1 MSDTTFAEQP
11 TDELPDLS
19 GLSDAELLA
28 QLHAAPATAAATTP
42 VPAQAAAGTP
52 EAAAAAVATAAAA
65 ESAEET
71 AVTPETEAAA
81 AAAPALDPASQ
92 RDPSKANNFRIQ
104 AQNAVEQQALE
115 LRKQDSTLSLAEAL
129 NQSYQML
136 GLPSPFQTAA
146 PAAEAAKPAQEAP
159 PAEELENPLTK
170 IQAEIADLTEQKKG
184 LNKVIDADEV
194 EALNDRL
201 AELREERVRVES
213 RQFFQEQQAEM
224 QTAQIL
230 NDLERQVQAE
240 FPDLA
245 NPQHPLTLAYEAE
258 LKQLCATAPDHVLQ
272 DPQMEI
278 KLAARI
284 AQRFETEFQMP
295 VKRASKPAA
304 TAPVAKTNT
313 TVTQPAAPPAVAAP
327 PAAVRPSSAAAPVV
341 STSASASP
349 VMGIAPQNPLAAFE
363 ALLASDKPLG
373 EEADALL
380 YAARFGTAPAP
391 AGTRFRAA

>member
-19 GLSDAELLA
+19 GLSDAQLLA
-28 QLHAAPATAAATTP
+28 QLHTAPAVVAPVAPVTPAPAPAPVAAPA
-42 VPAQAAAGTP
+42 
-52 EAAAAAVATAAAA
+52 EAAVTAEPVAEPEVTPAA
-65 ESAEET
+65 E
-71 AVTPETEAAA
+71 P
-81 AAAPALDPASQ
+81 APALDPASQ

-115 LRKQDSTLSLAEAL
+115 LRKQDPMLSLAEAL
-129 NQSYQML
+129 NQSYQNL
-136 GLPSPFQTAA
+136 GLTSPFQTAA
-146 PAAEAAKPAQEAP
+146 PAAEPAKPGQEAP
-159 PAEELENPLTK
+159 AAEVVENPLTK
-170 IQAEIADLTEQKKG
+170 IQEEIAALTEQKKG

-201 AELREERVRVES
+201 ADLREERVRVES
-213 RQFFQEQQAEM
+213 RQYFQEQQAEM

-230 NDLERQVQAE
+230 NDLEQQVQAE

-284 AQRFETEFQMP
+284 AQRFETDFQMS
-295 VKRASKPAA
+295 VRRASKPAA
-304 TAPVAKTNT
+304 TAPAAKTN
-313 TVTQPAAPPAVAAP
+313 TVTQPAPAPAVAAHA
-327 PAAVRPSSAAAPVV
+327 AAVRPSSAAAPIV

-349 VMGIAPQNPLAAFE
+349 VMGIAPQNPKDAFE

-373 EEADALL
+373 DEADALL
-380 YAARFGTAPAP
+380 LAARFGTAPAP

>member
-1 MSDTTFAEQP
+1 MSDPTFAEQP

-19 GLSDAELLA
+19 GLSDEQLLA
-28 QLHAAPATAAATTP
+28 QLQAAPAKVEVTTT
-42 VPAQAAAGTP
+42 Q
-52 EAAAAAVATAAAA
+52 
-65 ESAEET
+65 
-71 AVTPETEAAA
+71 A
-81 AAAPALDPASQ
+81 AAAPALEETPNPAPAAAEAEPVVDPAVTPEPVPAIDPASQ
-92 RDPSKANNFRIQ
+92 RDPNKAKNFRVQ
-104 AQNAVEQQALE
+104 AQNALEQQVFE
-115 LRKQDSTLSLAEAL
+115 LRHQDPTLSLNDAVHQAHE
-129 NQSYQML
+129 ML
-136 GLPSPFQTAA
+136 GLPSPFQKAA
-146 PAAEAAKPAQEAP
+146 PAAESAKPTQEAVQ
-159 PAEELENPLTK
+159 AEVVTDPLTK
-170 IQAEIADLTEQKKG
+170 IEADIAALIEQKKG

-201 AELREERVRVES
+201 ADLREERVRVEA
-213 RQFFQEQQAEM
+213 RQYFQQQQQEIQDEQIM
-224 QTAQIL
+224 I
-230 NDLERQVQAE
+230 DLERQVQAE

-258 LKQLCATAPDHVLQ
+258 LKHLCNTAPDHVLK

-304 TAPVAKTNT
+304 TAPAAKTH
-313 TVTQPAAPPAVAAP
+313 TVTQPAPAPAAAAS

-363 ALLASDKPLG
+363 AMLASGQPLG

-380 YAARFGTAPAP
+380 LAARFNKAPEP
-391 AGTRFRAA
+391 AGTKFRAA

>member
-11 TDELPDLS
+11 TDELPDLT

-28 QLHAAPATAAATTP
+28 QLHTAPAQVETPTTAAPAPAPAPAEPAAEVTP
-42 VPAQAAAGTP
+42 QAPGEGAP
-52 EAAAAAVATAAAA
+52 AAA
-65 ESAEET
+65 EPVAE
-71 AVTPETEAAA
+71 P
-81 AAAPALDPASQ
+81 APAIDPASQ
-92 RDPSKANNFRIQ
+92 RDPNKANNFRIQ

-363 ALLASDKPLG
+363 ALLASGQPLG

-380 YAARFGTAPAP
+380 LAARFDTAPAP

>member
-11 TDELPDLS
+11 TDDLPDLS

-28 QLHAAPATAAATTP
+28 QLHTAPAQVEKPTTAAPA
-42 VPAQAAAGTP
+42 PAPAPA
-52 EAAAAAVATAAAA
+52 EAAAAEPEVTPAPAA
-65 ESAEET
+65 ET
-71 AVTPETEAAA
+71 
-81 AAAPALDPASQ
+81 APALDPASQ
-92 RDPSKANNFRIQ
+92 RDPNKANNFRIQ

-213 RQFFQEQQAEM
+213 RQYFQEQQAEM
-224 QTAQIL
+224 QAEQIL
-230 NDLERQVQAE
+230 SSLEQQVQAE

-245 NPQHPLTLAYEAE
+245 NPAHPLTLAYEAE

-304 TAPVAKTNT
+304 TAPAAKTH
-313 TVTQPAAPPAVAAP
+313 TVTQPAPAPAAVAP

-363 ALLASDKPLG
+363 ALLASGQPLG

-380 YAARFGTAPAP
+380 LAARFDTAPAP

>member
-1 MSDTTFAEQP
+1 MSDITYAEQP

-19 GLSDAELLA
+19 GMSDADLLA
-28 QLHAAPATAAATTP
+28 QLSTTPATPAAAPAAP
-42 VPAQAAAGTP
+42 VTP
-52 EAAAAAVATAAAA
+52 EPAPEPAPAPAAA
-65 ESAEET
+65 ELVTEPE
-71 AVTPETEAAA
+71 VTPAAEP
-81 AAAPALDPASQ
+81 APALDPASQ

-115 LRKQDSTLSLAEAL
+115 LRKQDPTLSLAEAL
-129 NQSYQML
+129 NQSHQML

-146 PAAEAAKPAQEAP
+146 PAAEPAKPAQEAA
-159 PAEELENPLTK
+159 PAEVAADPLAK
-170 IQAEIADLTEQKKG
+170 IQEEITALTEQKKG

-201 AELREERVRVES
+201 ADLREERVRVES

-224 QTAQIL
+224 QAEQIL
-230 NDLERQVQAE
+230 SSLEQQVQAE

-245 NPQHPLTLAYEAE
+245 NPAHPLTLAYEAE

-304 TAPVAKTNT
+304 TAPAARTT
-313 TVTQPAAPPAVAAP
+313 TVTQPAPAPAAAAP
-327 PAAVRPSSAAAPVV
+327 AAAVRPSSAAAPIV

-349 VMGIAPQNPLAAFE
+349 VMGIAPQNPKDAFE
-363 ALLASDKPLG
+363 ALLASGQPLG
-373 EEADALL
+373 DDADALL
-380 YAARFGTAPAP
+380 LASRFGTAPEP

>member
-1 MSDTTFAEQP
+1 MSDIIYAEQP
-11 TDELPDLS
+11 TDELPDLT
-19 GLSDAELLA
+19 GMSDAELLA
-28 QLHAAPATAAATTP
+28 QLSTAPAAVAASAPPVTPEPAAAPVAA
-42 VPAQAAAGTP
+42 
-52 EAAAAAVATAAAA
+52 EAAAIAEPVAAQEVAPAA
-65 ESAEET
+65 E
-71 AVTPETEAAA
+71 P
-81 AAAPALDPASQ
+81 APALDPASQ

-115 LRKQDSTLSLAEAL
+115 LRKQDPTLSLAEAL
-129 NQSYQML
+129 NQSHQML

-146 PAAEAAKPAQEAP
+146 QPAEPGKPGQEAP
-159 PAEELENPLTK
+159 PAEVVADPLAK
-170 IQAEIADLTEQKKG
+170 IQEEITSLLEQKKG

-194 EALNDRL
+194 ETLNERL
-201 AELREERVRVES
+201 AELREERVRMES
-213 RQFFQEQQAEM
+213 RQFFQQQQQEM

-230 NDLERQVQAE
+230 NDLEQQVQAA

-245 NPQHPLTLAYEAE
+245 NKQHPLTLAYEAE

-278 KLAARI
+278 KLAERI

-304 TAPVAKTNT
+304 SAPAAKTP
-313 TVTQPAAPPAVAAP
+313 TVTQPAPAQAATAPA
-327 PAAVRPSSAAAPVV
+327 AAVRPSSAAAPIV

-349 VMGIAPQNPLAAFE
+349 VMGIAPQNPKDAFE
-363 ALLASDKPLG
+363 ALLASGQPLG

-380 YAARFGTAPAP
+380 LAARFGTAPAP

>member
-11 TDELPDLS
+11 TDEPPDLS

-28 QLHAAPATAAATTP
+28 QLHTAPAVVAPAAPVSPEPTPAAAP
-42 VPAQAAAGTP
+42 VAATV
-52 EAAAAAVATAAAA
+52 EAAEAVAAA
-65 ESAEET
+65 E
-71 AVTPETEAAA
+71 VTPAAE
-81 AAAPALDPASQ
+81 AAPALDPASQ
-92 RDPSKANNFRIQ
+92 RDPNKANNFRIQ

-115 LRKQDSTLSLAEAL
+115 LRKQDPGLSLAEAL
-129 NQSYQML
+129 TQSHQML

-146 PAAEAAKPAQEAP
+146 PANEPAKSAQEAAA
-159 PAEELENPLTK
+159 AEVAEDPLTK
-170 IQAEIADLTEQKKG
+170 IQEEIASLTEQKKG

-201 AELREERVRVES
+201 ADLREERVRVES
-213 RQFFQEQQAEM
+213 RQYFQEQQAEM
-224 QTAQIL
+224 QAEQIL
-230 NDLERQVQAE
+230 SSLEQQVQAE

-245 NPQHPLTLAYEAE
+245 NPAHPLTLAYEAE

-284 AQRFETEFQMP
+284 AQRFETEFLMP

-304 TAPVAKTNT
+304 TAPAARTN
-313 TVTQPAAPPAVAAP
+313 TVTQPAPAPAVAAP
-327 PAAVRPSSAAAPVV
+327 AAAVRPSSAAAPVV

-349 VMGIAPQNPLAAFE
+349 VMGIAPQNPGAAFE

-373 EEADALL
+373 DEADALL
-380 YAARFGTAPAP
+380 LAARFGTAPAP

>member
-1 MSDTTFAEQP
+1 MSDITYAEQP

-19 GLSDAELLA
+19 GMSDADLLA
-28 QLHAAPATAAATTP
+28 QLSTAPATPAPAPQVTPEPAQAPTPVAAPA
-42 VPAQAAAGTP
+42 
-52 EAAAAAVATAAAA
+52 EAAVTAEPVAAPEVTPAA
-65 ESAEET
+65 E
-71 AVTPETEAAA
+71 P
-81 AAAPALDPASQ
+81 APALDPASQ
-92 RDPSKANNFRIQ
+92 RDPSMANHYRIQ
-104 AQNAVEQQALE
+104 AQNAVEQQAFL
-115 LRKQDSTLSLAEAL
+115 LRKQDPTLSLAEAL
-129 NQSYQML
+129 NQSHQML

-146 PAAEAAKPAQEAP
+146 PAAEPAKPGQEAA
-159 PAEELENPLTK
+159 PAEVVEDPLAK
-170 IQAEIADLTEQKKG
+170 IQEEIATLTEQKKG

-201 AELREERVRVES
+201 ADLREERVRAEA
-213 RQFFQEQQAEM
+213 RQMIQEQQQAM
-224 QTAQIL
+224 QDEQIISS
-230 NDLERQVQAE
+230 LEQQVQAE

-245 NPQHPLTLAYEAE
+245 NPQHPLTMAYEAE
-258 LKQLCATAPDHVLQ
+258 LKQLCDTAPDSVLL
-272 DPQMEI
+272 DPQMEL
-278 KLAARI
+278 KLAQRI

-313 TVTQPAAPPAVAAP
+313 TVTQPASPPAVAAP
-327 PAAVRPSSAAAPVV
+327 PAVVRPSSAAAPVV

>member
-19 GLSDAELLA
+19 GLSDEQLLA
-28 QLHAAPATAAATTP
+28 QLRTAPTTAPAVAAPAAPVASEAAPTPAPAPAAPAATEP
-42 VPAQAAAGTP
+42 VP
-52 EAAAAAVATAAAA
+52 EA
-65 ESAEET
+65 E
-71 AVTPETEAAA
+71 VTPEP
-81 AAAPALDPASQ
+81 APAIDPASQ
-92 RDPSKANNFRIQ
+92 RDPNKANNFRIQ

-115 LRKQDSTLSLAEAL
+115 LRKQDPTLSLAEAL
-129 NQSYQML
+129 NQSHQML
-136 GLPSPFQTAA
+136 GLPAPFQTAA
-146 PAAEAAKPAQEAP
+146 PAAETAKPAQEAA
-159 PAEELENPLTK
+159 PAEVEPDALTK
-170 IQAEIADLTEQKKG
+170 IQEEIAALTEQKKG

-201 AELREERVRVES
+201 ADLREERVRVES
-213 RQFFQEQQAEM
+213 RQYFQEQQAEM
-224 QTAQIL
+224 QAAQIL
-230 NDLERQVQAE
+230 SSLEQQVQAE

-304 TAPVAKTNT
+304 TAPAPKTN
-313 TVTQPAAPPAVAAP
+313 TVTQPAPAPAAAAP
-327 PAAVRPSSAAAPVV
+327 AAAVRPSSAAAPIV

-349 VMGIAPQNPLAAFE
+349 VMGIAPQNPKDAFE

-373 EEADALL
+373 DEADALL
-380 YAARFGTAPAP
+380 LAARFGTAPAP

>member
-1 MSDTTFAEQP
+1 MSEITYAEQP
-11 TDELPDLS
+11 TDDLPDLS
-19 GLSDAELLA
+19 GLSDEQLLA
-28 QLHAAPATAAATTP
+28 QLHTAPAKVETPAPAAP
-42 VPAQAAAGTP
+42 
-52 EAAAAAVATAAAA
+52 
-65 ESAEET
+65 
-71 AVTPETEAAA
+71 VTPAPAPSPAPAAPAAA
-81 AAAPALDPASQ
+81 AAAEPVAGPEVTAEPAPTIDPASQ

-104 AQNAVEQQALE
+104 AQNAAEQQALE
-115 LRKQDSTLSLAEAL
+115 LRKQDPTLSLAEAL
-129 NQSYQML
+129 NQSHQML
-136 GLPSPFQTAA
+136 GLPAPFQPAA
-146 PAAEAAKPAQEAP
+146 PAAAPTTPAQEAP
-159 PAEELENPLTK
+159 AAEVVENPLQK
-170 IQAEIADLTEQKKG
+170 IQDEIASLTEQKKG

-213 RQFFQEQQAEM
+213 RQFFQEQQAEI
-224 QTAQIL
+224 QAAQIL
-230 NDLERQVQAE
+230 SSLEQQVQAE

-258 LKQLCATAPDHVLQ
+258 LKQLCTTAPDSVLQ

-284 AQRFETEFQMP
+284 AQRFENEFQMP

-304 TAPVAKTNT
+304 IAPAAKTP
-313 TVTQPAAPPAVAAP
+313 TVTQPAPASVVAAP
-327 PAAVRPSSAAAPVV
+327 AAAVRPSSAAAPVV

-349 VMGIAPQNPLAAFE
+349 VMGIAPQSHIDAFQ

-380 YAARFGTAPAP
+380 LAARFGTAPAP

>member
-1 MSDTTFAEQP
+1 MSDITYAEQP
-11 TDELPDLS
+11 TDDLPDLS
-19 GLSDAELLA
+19 GLSDEQLLA
-28 QLHAAPATAAATTP
+28 QLHTAPAKVETPAPAAP
-42 VPAQAAAGTP
+42 
-52 EAAAAAVATAAAA
+52 
-65 ESAEET
+65 
-71 AVTPETEAAA
+71 VTPTPAPAPAAPSA
-81 AAAPALDPASQ
+81 PAEPVAEPEVTAEPVPALDPASQ
-92 RDPSKANNFRIQ
+92 RDPNKANNFRIQ

-115 LRKQDSTLSLAEAL
+115 LRKQDPTLSLAEAL
-129 NQSYQML
+129 NQSHQML
-136 GLPSPFQTAA
+136 GLPAPFQTAA
-146 PAAEAAKPAQEAP
+146 PAAAPTTPAQEAP
-159 PAEELENPLTK
+159 AAEVVENPLQK
-170 IQAEIADLTEQKKG
+170 IQDEIASLTEQKKA

-213 RQFFQEQQAEM
+213 RQFFQEQQAEI
-224 QTAQIL
+224 QAAQIL
-230 NDLERQVQAE
+230 SSLEHQVQAE

-258 LKQLCATAPDHVLQ
+258 LKQLCATAPDSVLQ

-284 AQRFETEFQMP
+284 AQRFESEFQMP

-304 TAPVAKTNT
+304 TAPAAKNN
-313 TVTQPAAPPAVAAP
+313 TVTQPAPAPVVAAP
-327 PAAVRPSSAAAPVV
+327 AAAVRPSSAAAPVV

-349 VMGIAPQNPLAAFE
+349 VMGIAPQNPIDAFQ

-373 EEADALL
+373 DEADALL
-380 YAARFGTAPAP
+380 LAARFGTAPAP